1 MPDDEFYK
9 MRLIP
14 DNLWHKMILDEYS
27 NYKKIYK
34 PKAAA
39 VTYLMYSGMSHAGT
53 QQYDD
58 NSYTYFSEEMTDSY
72 ANAFQIHQK
81 PCKTAYIH
89 KYWIRKLPYFWYL
102 ALVAAPVDIYAH
114 TYQLIYGE
122 HNVFLE
128 GGAFFIPYM
137 ISHWTMLV
145 FALFAPLIYKYIPTD
160 YWSWYFNSIRINLV
174 IHEYIYLFTLR
185 KLSLF
190 DRILE
195 FSLFMG
201 TVTVGYTIVT
211 NNEIMVK

>member
-1 MPDDEFYK
+1 MVTNEFYK
-9 MRLIP
+9 MRLNP
-14 DNLWHKMILDEYS
+14 DSLWHNMILDEYS

-39 VTYLMYSGMSHAGT
+39 VTYLMYSGMSFAGNKP
-53 QQYDD
+53 YDN
-58 NSYTYFSEEMTDSY
+58 NSYAYFTEEMADSY
-72 ANAFQIHQK
+72 ANAFQVHQK

-89 KYWIRKLPYFWYL
+89 KYWIRKLPYIWYL
-102 ALVAAPVDIYAH
+102 FLVAAPVDIYAH

-137 ISHWTMLV
+137 VSHWTMLSI
-145 FALFAPLIYKYIPTD
+145 ALAAPYIQRYFPIV
-160 YWSWYFNSIRINLV
+160 YWSWYFNIIRMNLV

-185 KLSLF
+185 KLSFFYRL
-190 DRILE
+190 LE

-201 TVTVGYTIVT
+201 TVTMGYNIVT
-211 NNEIMVK
+211 Q